1 MRLTGS
7 PEPNSLSQMYLKQ
20 NRVSVRFYLDSGLY
34 EPVPG
39 ARLPLDEMVLD
50 ETNTAGNRHFRD
62 VLIAK
67 GYDVTFRETGGAH
80 ESLHWRA
87 TLADGLM
94 TLLKPRP

>member
-1 MRLTGS
+1 M
-7 PEPNSLSQMYLKQ
+7 
-20 NRVSVRFYLDSGLY
+20 
-34 EPVPG
+34 PG

-94 TLLKPRP
+94 TLLKPMP